1 MQLSLP
7 VRHKL
12 NREMVA
18 EQCPAHLAA
27 LTASTHLQQYKN
39 RARFTDRHSTGFFGK
54 FVRMRSATFDS

>member
-7 VRHKL
+7 LRRKM

-27 LTASTHLQQYKN
+27 LTASTHLQPYKN
-39 RARFTDRHSTGFFGK
+39 YARFTDRHSTGFPLNS
-54 FVRMRSATFDS
+54 SA